1 MRGVLGLVLAGLVA
15 GFAVVAAG
23 RVAGRFTP
31 FSLSFS
37 DVAEPKLGRLTAEV
51 PLVDTVGLGFVTAP
65 AADAGLAV
73 PVVAG
78 LRAEV
83 AADVVPFAAGR
94 VVEGRDEAGFVA
106 EEAGFVELLMI
117 ASKFDAELRRGE
129 GAEWKIR

>member
-1 MRGVLGLVLAGLVA
+1 MLVGLVA
-15 GFAVVAAG
+15 ATVGLAVAEAG

-31 FSLSFS
+31 FSLSLS
-37 DVAEPKLGRLTAEV
+37 DVAEPTLGRLTAEV
-51 PLVDTVGLGFVTAP
+51 PLVGTVGLGFVAAP
-65 AADAGLAV
+65 AEDAGLAI

-106 EEAGFVELLMI
+106 EEAGFVELFMI
-117 ASKFDAELRRGE
+117 A
-129 GAEWKIR
+129 